1 MKRDAPCFN
10 EKARH
15 FEELESLKSSRK
27 RRANP
32 RYNDGADDANEEVTL
47 PSKVNKKKRKT
58 GNILSFI
65 HDK

>member
-1 MKRDAPCFN
+1 MKRDVPRFN

-27 RRANP
+27 RRGNP

-47 PSKVNKKKRKT
+47 PSKVNNKKSAKQV
-58 GNILSFI
+58 I
-65 HDK
+65 

>member
-32 RYNDGADDANEEVTL
+32 RYNDGAENANEEVTRL
-47 PSKVNKKKRKT
+47 TKKKRKT

>member
-1 MKRDAPCFN
+1 MKRDAPRFN

-47 PSKVNKKKRKT
+47 PSKVNKKKT
-58 GNILSFI
+58 
-65 HDK
+65 

>member
-1 MKRDAPCFN
+1 MKRDAPRFN

-32 RYNDGADDANEEVTL
+32 RYNDGAENAKEEVTRL
-47 PSKVNKKKRKT
+47 TKKKRKT

>member
-1 MKRDAPCFN
+1 MKRDAPRFN

-32 RYNDGADDANEEVTL
+32 RYNDGAENANEEVTRL
-47 PSKVNKKKRKT
+47 TKKKRKT

>member
-1 MKRDAPCFN
+1 MKRDVPRFN

-32 RYNDGADDANEEVTL
+32 RYNDGAENANEEVTRL
-47 PSKVNKKKRKT
+47 TKKKRKT
-58 GNILSFI
+58 DNILSFI

>member
-1 MKRDAPCFN
+1 MKRDVPRFN

-32 RYNDGADDANEEVTL
+32 RYNDGAENANEEVTRL
-47 PSKVNKKKRKT
+47 TKKKRKT

>member
-1 MKRDAPCFN
+1 MKRDAPRFN
-10 EKARH
+10 EKGRH

-32 RYNDGADDANEEVTL
+32 RYNDGAENANEEVTRL
-47 PSKVNKKKRKT
+47 TKKKRKT
-58 GNILSFI
+58 DNILSFI

>member
-1 MKRDAPCFN
+1 MKRDAPRFN
-10 EKARH
+10 EKAHH

-32 RYNDGADDANEEVTL
+32 RYNDGAENANEEVTRL
-47 PSKVNKKKRKT
+47 TKKKRKT

>member
-1 MKRDAPCFN
+1 MNRDAP
-10 EKARH
+10 RH

-47 PSKVNKKKRKT
+47 PSKVNKKKTQNR
-58 GNILSFI
+58 
-65 HDK
+65 

>member
-1 MKRDAPCFN
+1 MKRDAPRFN

-32 RYNDGADDANEEVTL
+32 RYNDGADNANEEVTL
-47 PSKVNKKKRKT
+47 PSKVNKKKT